1 MYARLSRFA
10 GLPPERLEETI
21 REFQEEQLPAI
32 EAQSGFAGFFLGVD
46 YSGGRAAAISLW
58 ESKQD
63 LEASGRVAAQA
74 REQAAAT
81 AEAPRDPIV
90 DQYEVVIRK

>member
-21 REFQEEQLPAI
+21 REFQEKQLPAI

-46 YSGGRAAAISLW
+46 YGGGRAAAISLW
-58 ESKQD
+58 ESKD
-63 LEASGRVAAQA
+63 ALEASDRVAAQA
-74 REQAAAT
+74 RDQAAET
-81 AEAPRDPIV
+81 AQAPGEPIV